1 MISII
6 LSACVLSFL
15 TVAVHA
21 TGIAILVRSLIRH
34 HPPTTSAWL
43 ILRML
48 LRMIWWLVL
57 LHLVEISIWGLFY
70 LWHGCL
76 PNGEAAF
83 YFSGSTYTTLGY
95 GDVVLPK
102 PWRMLGPI
110 ESLMGVLM
118 CGLST
123 GYFFV
128 VVSRIHQS
136 RPVLAPRMHRSV
148 AIRASVD
155 ESGRSRE
162 LSVCRQEKKAF
173 EKPTKDCGCMAGKP
187 EVVPKRAFG
196 EVMALGRNTP

>member
-1 MISII
+1 MISIF
-6 LSACVLSFL
+6 LSAGVLSFL

-21 TGIAILVRSLIRH
+21 TGIAVLIRGLLRH

-43 ILRML
+43 TIRML

-57 LHLVEISIWGLFY
+57 LHLVEISIWALFY
-70 LWHGCL
+70 LWRGCL
-76 PNGEAAF
+76 PSAEAAF

-95 GDVVLPK
+95 GDVVLAK
-102 PWRMLGPI
+102 PWRMLGPV

-136 RPVLAPRMHRSV
+136 HTVIRS
-148 AIRASVD
+148 ANAK
-155 ESGRSRE
+155 SGR
-162 LSVCRQEKKAF
+162 
-173 EKPTKDCGCMAGKP
+173 
-187 EVVPKRAFG
+187 
-196 EVMALGRNTP
+196 N

>member
-1 MISII
+1 MISIF

-21 TGIAILVRSLIRH
+21 TGIAVLIRALNRH

-43 ILRML
+43 IIRML

-70 LWHGCL
+70 LWRGCL
-76 PNGEAAF
+76 PNAESAF
-83 YFSGSTYTTLGY
+83 YFSGVTYTTVGY
-95 GDVVLPK
+95 GDLVVSK

-110 ESLMGVLM
+110 ESLIGVLM

-128 VVSRIHQS
+128 VVSRVHQS
-136 RPVLAPRMHRSV
+136 RH
-148 AIRASVD
+148 
-155 ESGRSRE
+155 
-162 LSVCRQEKKAF
+162 
-173 EKPTKDCGCMAGKP
+173 EKPTAVSRI
-187 EVVPKRAFG
+187 E
-196 EVMALGRNTP
+196 

>member
-1 MISII
+1 MISIF

-21 TGIAILVRSLIRH
+21 TGIAVMVLGLTRH
-34 HPPTTSAWL
+34 QTPTTSAWL
-43 ILRML
+43 VIRML

-57 LHLVEISIWGLFY
+57 LHLVEISIWGVFY
-70 LWHGCL
+70 LWRGCM
-76 PNGEAAF
+76 PNVESAF
-83 YFSGSTYTTLGY
+83 YFSGVTYTTIGY
-95 GDVVLPK
+95 GDIVLIK

-136 RPVLAPRMHRSV
+136 RHEKSTA
-148 AIRASVD
+148 ASRT
-155 ESGRSRE
+155 E
-162 LSVCRQEKKAF
+162 
-173 EKPTKDCGCMAGKP
+173 
-187 EVVPKRAFG
+187 
-196 EVMALGRNTP
+196 